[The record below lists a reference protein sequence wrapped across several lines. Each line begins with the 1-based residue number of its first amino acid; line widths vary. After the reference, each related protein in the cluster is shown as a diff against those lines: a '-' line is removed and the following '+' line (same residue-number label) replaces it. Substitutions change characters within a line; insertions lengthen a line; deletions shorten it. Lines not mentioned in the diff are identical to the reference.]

1 MNHEVHKGD
10 YEYTNL
16 LVAVQVE
23 CQGQDSTTP
32 YPLQLGVELA
42 GRFAPTC
49 LRYSIGVWHDIIPL
63 QVGGDKGVVETGA
76 LSKLS
81 RTNTKK
87 ICVYPSNLCYPCAKK
102 RESHLCAFVDFV

>member
-32 YPLQLGVELA
+32 YPLQLGGELA

-63 QVGGDKGVVETGA
+63 QVGGDKGVVE
-76 LSKLS
+76 SCS
-81 RTNTKK
+81 HNRVEPNQHQN
-87 ICVYPSNLCYPCAKK
+87 IRVNPFNLCYPCAKK
-102 RESHLCAFVDFV
+102 CKM